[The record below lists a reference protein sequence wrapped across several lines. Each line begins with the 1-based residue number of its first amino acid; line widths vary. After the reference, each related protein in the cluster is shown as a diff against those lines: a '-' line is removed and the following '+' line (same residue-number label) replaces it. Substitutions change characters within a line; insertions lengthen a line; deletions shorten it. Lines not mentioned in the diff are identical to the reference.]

1 MSRRKQRKPQ
11 QVISDCETSTG
22 SENGDTADE
31 ELQVCTKCC
40 AQFEDQEDLVQH
52 RDRCPVNDP
61 VVVIVANQEDGTP
74 ATLQRVKPPEAGAAF
89 KAADTQCP
97 GLIVGTPEMQVPRV
111 GATPTNGECKSSG
124 VTGFP
129 RMGCSRSYWSDPRSK
144 DSGSSQ
150 PFLSPSSGLNQE
162 RATSPRIGQAPHDTT
177 PGGAPP
183 STPLNIPMIL
193 EELRVL
199 QQRQI
204 HQMQMTE
211 QICRQVLMLGSL
223 AQPAVPLAAGG
234 GPSPTPPGAGSK
246 STPAFSAIKLTP
258 VPEVAKTVPAPEVPK
273 QAFFQLYNPLGNPFN
288 DRSLP
293 AIPNMKPKT
302 LPHFEEK
309 SLHSPASLPTSP
321 QSQLLSTHAAF
332 PTGILGPQVSM
343 FLGARAVEPIPSLLK
358 QKNGEAAYA
367 ESLQEKSSGRHKC
380 RFCAKVFGSDS
391 ALQIHLRSHTGERP
405 YKCNIC
411 GNRFTTRGNLKVHFQ
426 RHKDKYPH
434 IQMNPHPV
442 PEHLDYMLNGNGLP
456 YGMSVPP
463 EKSEEEPA
471 EKKPLISALSATES
485 LTLLSA
491 GQTLPPFNKFM
502 LMKPGETSTVQK
514 SVSSG
519 AKSKA
524 DENTPPTGQEVLA
537 DNSSSRM
544 QLGKLAT
551 SLPNW
556 AMLANHFKASSFPFP
571 YVVDPLG
578 SSETFKL
585 QQLVEKIDKQASNPN
600 QCIICLR
607 VLSCPRAL
615 RLHYSQHG
623 GERPFKCKICGRAF
637 STRGNLKAHFV
648 GHKSS
653 PAEKAQNSC
662 PICQKKF
669 TNAVTL
675 QQHIR
680 MHLGGQIPNGVMPD
694 GTGAKAPSLD
704 ESFPE
709 QDFSDEGATDE
720 DSLEAS
726 GSESEKLQGSAES
739 DILNLGE
746 EATISISNEDQVAMS
761 SSRKLPPV
769 LPVCGSPPSYTAST
783 DTIPAESCSNLQQS
797 FKPNELTAIEA
808 LTNLSQSDGSQEAE
822 EPMEQTPEH
831 ECTPLSLESR
841 SVDHEDQVTLGEKM
855 QEVANFTC
863 YICSASFPTMESL
876 GQHIKGHSNDGLF
889 QCPVCKQRFLER
901 NSLLSHMLRNHP
913 GVGRSPPSATQK
925 SLALGT
931 QPAALASSLLWP
943 KPQATITP
951 LPSQVPLDLW
961 PKSQTVITSPPVQTL
976 SLLWPRPQVAIL
988 PPPSQPSSELQPTP
1002 QAVVTPPP
1010 TQVLSELWQK
1020 PQAAITP
1027 LPAQTPS
1034 DLWLKPQET
1043 KTPPCAQVAPELLTK
1058 SQPPRTP
1065 PPNQGTSE
1073 HWPKHHPAITSPSA
1087 QVAPELI
1094 PQHQA
1099 AVASSLSQVPLELWT
1114 KPQPVITPP
1123 PTQAASDLWSKH
1135 QSAITP
1141 LQAKVAPE
1149 LWSKYQPAPT
1159 PPPDHTPAELQQKAQ
1174 TVMTPPPASSPLEL
1188 QLKTQ
1193 AAITLP
1199 PAEAVSELQ
1208 LDMQEVG
1215 TPRPVQ
1221 VSSEQWSKTQTES
1234 SSPAH
1239 ASSVQLSMP
1248 RSEGTSPAAHV
1259 LSEVPP
1265 KTEASGLPHMSTF
1278 LRSFPPSSV
1287 MPFPAESNSR
1297 PHLCPV
1303 CQKTFSSVNAL
1314 QIHERIHTEEK
1325 PFSCTMCERV
1335 FTTQGNLKVHM
1346 STHVWD
1352 SSHPRVTRPMPPEPV
1367 APPLLPGPPNQ
1378 TPPNIPAGEDPVQLA
1393 KSGPLS
1399 FWNQYTAFLARSSE
1413 NPTMDPA
1420 SPAPQSPRPPSRA
1433 SDVPEITKPTA
1444 EDACPDAVEV

>member
-1 MSRRKQRKPQ
+1 MEQ
-11 QVISDCETSTG
+11 QQQQ
-22 SENGDTADE
+22 GDTADE
-31 ELQVCTKCC
+31 ELLVCTKCC

-61 VVVIVANQEDGTP
+61 VVVIVANQEDGT
-74 ATLQRVKPPEAGAAF
+74 LQRAKPPEAGAAF
-89 KAADTQCP
+89 RAAYTQCP

-129 RMGCSRSYWSDPRSK
+129 RMGSSRSYWSDPRGK

-150 PFLSPSSGLNQE
+150 PFLAPSSGLNQD
-162 RATSPRIGQAPHDTT
+162 RATSPKIGQAPHDATM
-177 PGGAPP
+177 GGATP
-183 STPLNIPMIL
+183 TPLNIPMIL

-246 STPAFSAIKLTP
+246 STPSFSAIKLTP

-293 AIPNMKPKT
+293 TIPSMKSKT
-302 LPHFEEK
+302 MPHFEEK

-321 QSQLLSTHAAF
+321 PSQLLSTHAAF
-332 PTGILGPQVSM
+332 PTGILAPQVSM
-343 FLGARAVEPIPSLLK
+343 FLGTRAVEPIPSLLK
-358 QKNGEAAYA
+358 QKNGEAACA

-463 EKSEEEPA
+463 EKSEEEPV

-502 LMKPGETSTVQK
+502 LMKPGENSTVQK

-537 DNSSSRM
+537 DSSSRM

-556 AMLANHFKASSFPFP
+556 AMLANHFKASNFPFP

-653 PAEKAQNSC
+653 PAEKVQNSC

-694 GTGAKAPSLD
+694 GTGAKVPSLD

-709 QDFSDEGATDE
+709 QDFSDEDATDE

-726 GSESEKLQGSAES
+726 GSESEKLQGPADSE
-739 DILNLGE
+739 ILNLGD
-746 EATISISNEDQVAMS
+746 EATTSISKEDPVAMS
-761 SSRKLPPV
+761 SSQNLPPV
-769 LPVCGSPPSYTAST
+769 HDSPPLYTTSA
-783 DTIPAESCSNLQQS
+783 DTISSETCDNLEQS

-808 LTNLSQSDGSQEAE
+808 LANLSQSDGSREAV

-831 ECTPLSLESR
+831 EPTELSLESQ
-841 SVDHEDQVTLGEKM
+841 SMDHEGQVNLGEKM
-855 QEVANFTC
+855 LEVPNFPC
-863 YICSASFPTMESL
+863 YVCSASFPTMESL
-876 GQHIKGHSNDGLF
+876 GQHIKGHSNDRLF

-901 NSLLSHMLRNHP
+901 TSLLSHMLRNHP
-913 GVGRSPPSATQK
+913 GVGRSPPPATQK
-925 SLALGT
+925 SMTVGT
-931 QPAALASSLLWP
+931 PPAALAPSVLWP

-951 LPSQVPLDLW
+951 LPAQVPLDLW

-976 SLLWPRPQVAIL
+976 SLLWPRPQAAIIA
-988 PPPSQPSSELQPTP
+988 PPSQPPSELQPKS
-1002 QAVVTPPP
+1002 QAAVTPPP
-1010 TQVLSELWQK
+1010 IQPLTELWQK

-1027 LPAQTPS
+1027 LPPQAPS
-1034 DLWLKPQET
+1034 DMWPKPQEMI
-1043 KTPPCAQVAPELLTK
+1043 TPPRAQVTPELLTK
-1058 SQPPRTP
+1058 SQPARTTP
-1065 PPNQGTSE
+1065 LNQGTSE
-1073 HWPKHHPAITSPSA
+1073 HWPKHHSAITSLSV
-1087 QVAPELI
+1087 QVGPELW
-1094 PQHQA
+1094 PQHQLA
-1099 AVASSLSQVPLELWT
+1099 ITSSLSHGPLDFWP

-1123 PTQAASDLWSKH
+1123 PTQAVSDLWSKH
-1135 QSAITP
+1135 QSAVTP
-1141 LQAKVAPE
+1141 PQAQVAPE
-1149 LWSKYQPAPT
+1149 LWSKYQPATT
-1159 PPPDHTPAELQQKAQ
+1159 PPPDQKLVELQQKAQ
-1174 TVMTPPPASSPLEL
+1174 AVITPPPAKSPLEL
-1188 QLKTQ
+1188 QPKTL
-1193 AAITLP
+1193 AATTPP
-1199 PAEAVSELQ
+1199 PAEVVSELQ
-1208 LDMQEVG
+1208 PDTQEVG
-1215 TPRPVQ
+1215 PPPPAQ
-1221 VSSEQWSKTQTES
+1221 VTSGQWSKPQAGEA

-1239 ASSVQLSMP
+1239 ASSAQWSMP
-1248 RSEGTSPAAHV
+1248 QAEGTSPPAQT
-1259 LSEVPP
+1259 LSELPP

-1278 LRSFPPSSV
+1278 LRALPPSSV
-1287 MPFPAESNSR
+1287 MPLSSESTSK
-1297 PHLCPV
+1297 PHLCLV
-1303 CQKTFSSVNAL
+1303 CQKTFSSVSAL
-1314 QIHERIHTEEK
+1314 QIHDRIHTEEK

-1352 SSHPRVTRPMPPEPV
+1352 SSHPRVTRPLPSEPS
-1367 APPLLPGPPNQ
+1367 AQPLLPGTPNQ

-1433 SDVPEITKPTA
+1433 NDFPDNTQPGA
-1444 EDACPDAVEV
+1444 ENAIPDTEDE